1 MKMQMGGVNALQFGT
16 FFLWF
21 LSSLTNSAMVPHRI
35 VLSFDSIP
43 DFCMPFSL
51 PMVAVG
57 VLIFGR
63 SKREETEQVH
73 EAETYRSMFEN
84 VPVGVYRMTPAGKV
98 LEANRKFVELLGYQ
112 NIEELKSANVNDLY
126 VSKSDRMAFLD
137 KLRTAELNGE
147 FQMRRKDGRT
157 IWVHDY
163 PKATVSMNGYVTHLD
178 GMAVETQEI
187 DAITRDL
194 NEDKRLDIKRMR
206 AQFISSVTH
215 ELRTPLV
222 SIKGYLDYV
231 LAKNDGSVSGAIRPS
246 LEVIKRNTDRLFNL
260 VNDLLDVQ
268 RIESGKLALKLE
280 TFDFR
285 QILTHCTEEM
295 LPIFNQKSQ
304 KITVDAPAG
313 SLDLRGDR
321 LRLTEILTNMLNNA
335 TKFTPDGGQVSVR
348 VEQDSEFLR
357 VFVHDTGIGIDKAD
371 LERVFEPFSAIP
383 KPTYIKGT
391 GLGMSLAKRLI
402 EAHGGRIWVDSP
414 GKGEG
419 TTFAFELPRRLTV
432 GDV

>member
-1 MKMQMGGVNALQFGT
+1 MP
-16 FFLWF
+16 WF
-21 LSSLTNSAMVPHRI
+21 LSFLTSPGMVPDGI
-35 VLSFDSIP
+35 VPSSNSISYHYVH
-43 DFCMPFSL
+43 FSL
-51 PMVAVG
+51 YSVAIG
-57 VLIFGR
+57 MLIFGR
-63 SKREETEQVH
+63 SRSDETEQVRD
-73 EAETYRSMFEN
+73 AETYRSMFEN
-84 VPVGVYRMTPAGKV
+84 VPVGVYRVTPAGKV
-98 LEANRKFVELLGYQ
+98 LQANRKFVELLGYQ
-112 NIEELKSANVNDLY
+112 NIEELKSANINDLY

-163 PKATVSMNGYVTHLD
+163 PKATVSIDGYVTHVD

-187 DAITRDL
+187 EAITRDL
-194 NEDKRLDIKRMR
+194 NEDKRLDMKRMR

-222 SIKGYLDYV
+222 SIKGYLDYI
-231 LAKNDGSVSGAIRPS
+231 LAKNDGSVSEAIRPS

-280 TFDFR
+280 TFDFN
-285 QILTHCTEEM
+285 QILHHCMEEM
-295 LPIFNQKSQ
+295 LPILNQKGQ
-304 KITVDAPAG
+304 KLTVDAPPG

-335 TKFTPDGGQVSVR
+335 TKFTPEGGEVSVR
-348 VEQDSEFLR
+348 VEQNSEFLR
-357 VFVHDTGIGIDKAD
+357 VFVHDTGIGIDKTD
-371 LERVFEPFSAIP
+371 LERVFEPFSSIP
-383 KPTYIKGT
+383 KPSYIKGT

-402 EAHGGRIWVDSP
+402 DAHGGKIWVDSQ
-414 GKGEG
+414 GRGEG
-419 TTFAFELPRRLTV
+419 ATFAFELPRRLGV
-432 GDV
+432 DDV

>member
-1 MKMQMGGVNALQFGT
+1 
-16 FFLWF
+16 
-21 LSSLTNSAMVPHRI
+21 MVPDGI
-35 VLSFDSIP
+35 VPSSNSISY
-43 DFCMPFSL
+43 DYVHFSL
-51 PMVAVG
+51 SLVAIG
-57 VLIFGR
+57 MLIFGR
-63 SKREETEQVH
+63 SRSDETEQVRD
-73 EAETYRSMFEN
+73 AETYRSMFEN
-84 VPVGVYRMTPAGKV
+84 VPVGVYRVTPAGKV
-98 LEANRKFVELLGYQ
+98 LQANRKFVELLGYQ
-112 NIEELKSANVNDLY
+112 NIEELKSANINDLY

-163 PKATVSMNGYVTHLD
+163 PKATVSIDGYVTHVD

-187 DAITRDL
+187 EAITRDL
-194 NEDKRLDIKRMR
+194 NEDKRLDMKRMR

-222 SIKGYLDYV
+222 SIKGYLDYI
-231 LAKNDGSVSGAIRPS
+231 LAKNDGSVSEAIRPS

-280 TFDFR
+280 TFDFN
-285 QILTHCTEEM
+285 QILHHCMEEM
-295 LPIFNQKSQ
+295 LPILNQKGQ
-304 KITVDAPAG
+304 KLAVDAPPG

-335 TKFTPDGGQVSVR
+335 TKFTPAGGEVSVR
-348 VEQDSEFLR
+348 VEQNSEFLR
-357 VFVHDTGIGIDKAD
+357 VFVHDTGIGIDKTD
-371 LERVFEPFSAIP
+371 LERVFEPFSSIP
-383 KPTYIKGT
+383 KPSYIKGT

-402 EAHGGRIWVDSP
+402 DAHGGKIWVDSQ
-414 GKGEG
+414 GRGEG
-419 TTFAFELPRRLTV
+419 ATFAFELPRRLGV
-432 GDV
+432 DDV

>member
-1 MKMQMGGVNALQFGT
+1 
-16 FFLWF
+16 
-21 LSSLTNSAMVPHRI
+21 MVPDGI
-35 VLSFDSIP
+35 VPSSNSISYHYVH
-43 DFCMPFSL
+43 FSL
-51 PMVAVG
+51 SLVAIG
-57 VLIFGR
+57 MLIFGR
-63 SKREETEQVH
+63 SRSDETEQVRD
-73 EAETYRSMFEN
+73 AETYRSMFEN
-84 VPVGVYRMTPAGKV
+84 VPVGVYRVTPAGKV
-98 LEANRKFVELLGYQ
+98 LQANRKFVELLGYQ
-112 NIEELKSANVNDLY
+112 NIEELKSANINDLY

-163 PKATVSMNGYVTHLD
+163 PKATVSIDGYVTHVD

-187 DAITRDL
+187 EAITRDL
-194 NEDKRLDIKRMR
+194 NEDKRLDMKRMR

-222 SIKGYLDYV
+222 SIKGYLDYI
-231 LAKNDGSVSGAIRPS
+231 LAKNDGSVSEAIRPS

-280 TFDFR
+280 TFDFN
-285 QILTHCTEEM
+285 QILHHCMEEM
-295 LPIFNQKSQ
+295 LPILNQKGQ
-304 KITVDAPAG
+304 KLTVDAPPG

-335 TKFTPDGGQVSVR
+335 TKFTPEGGEVSVR
-348 VEQDSEFLR
+348 VEQNSEFLR
-357 VFVHDTGIGIDKAD
+357 VFVHDTGIGIDKTD
-371 LERVFEPFSAIP
+371 LERVFEPFSSIP
-383 KPTYIKGT
+383 KPSYIKGT

-402 EAHGGRIWVDSP
+402 DAHGGKIWVDSQ
-414 GKGEG
+414 GRGEG
-419 TTFAFELPRRLTV
+419 ATFAFELPRRLGV
-432 GDV
+432 DDV